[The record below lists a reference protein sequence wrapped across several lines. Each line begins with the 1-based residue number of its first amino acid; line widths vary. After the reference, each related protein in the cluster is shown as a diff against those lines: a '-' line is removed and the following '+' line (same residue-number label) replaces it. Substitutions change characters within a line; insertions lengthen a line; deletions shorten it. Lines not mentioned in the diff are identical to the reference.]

1 MNMDPPAFLR
11 YSTQATE
18 ALCGLA
24 DDPQEIA
31 ALAGFGDAMLSLN
44 QIPQALKIL
53 HCEAAADPTHEPAHQ
68 ALAAILVSG
77 GQVRQG
83 RDLMRSFFSRC
94 PVRPS
99 QVPITAG
106 APVVVKARGFDKT
119 QIILTR
125 RDDNAL
131 TSTLRG
137 GHFSTND
144 LLEKADFPV
153 QQYTI
158 TDESLLHPGRMPERT
173 LILNSIAEPDVEG
186 ASLAMLKRYLAA
198 NPNTLVINH
207 PEAVI
212 ATARDANY
220 VRLMGSDGIHFP
232 RTVRLNFE
240 QATGEDVTDAIT
252 GRGFSGPV
260 IIREVG
266 TQTGRTVGL
275 ITNLDDPQAYIETYP
290 DQRLSG
296 EFYVITYR
304 DLCIRPA
311 MAWDFT

>member
-1 MNMDPPAFLR
+1 MSSDYIQGFQINFDALSTKNKLFPLLVKKWSCFLHS
-11 YSTQATE
+11 STKV
-18 ALCGLA
+18 LPRNLLWFRNL
-24 DDPQEIA
+24 D
-31 ALAGFGDAMLSLN
+31 
-44 QIPQALKIL
+44 
-53 HCEAAADPTHEPAHQ
+53 
-68 ALAAILVSG
+68 
-77 GQVRQG
+77 
-83 RDLMRSFFSRC
+83 SR
-94 PVRPS
+94 
-99 QVPITAG
+99 
-106 APVVVKARGFDKT
+106 
-119 QIILTR
+119 
-125 RDDNAL
+125 
-131 TSTLRG
+131 
-137 GHFSTND
+137 
-144 LLEKADFPV
+144 FPV